1 MSQGKYLETGWNNI
15 FVSAKMYTEGKKCFW
30 QSHPAALF
38 VIFILCYSLAC
49 SIDEEEFLN
58 ILHYLSRF
66 SSSSL
71 ACRAWR
77 IKSWNRLSQK
87 ENMTLLTL
95 KLIVTCVTLRRL
107 KKNFERFTWIWL
119 YTRNSGQT
127 IKLSIDEWLWLF
139 LSTMISSI
147 SFYKTTQVNSWC
159 F

>member
-15 FVSAKMYTEGKKCFW
+15 FVSAKMYTEGEKCFW
-30 QSHPAALF
+30 RSHPAALF

-49 SIDEEEFLN
+49 SIDEVEFLN

-87 ENMTLLTL
+87 QNMSLLTL
-95 KLIVTCVTLRRL
+95 KLIVTCVALRRS
-107 KKNFERFTWIWL
+107 KKDIERFTWIWL
-119 YTRNSGQT
+119 YTQNSGQT
-127 IKLSIDEWLWLF
+127 IKPSIDEQLWFFSLKKYLKYF
-139 LSTMISSI
+139 LL
-147 SFYKTTQVNSWC
+147 QNNSG
-159 F
+159 